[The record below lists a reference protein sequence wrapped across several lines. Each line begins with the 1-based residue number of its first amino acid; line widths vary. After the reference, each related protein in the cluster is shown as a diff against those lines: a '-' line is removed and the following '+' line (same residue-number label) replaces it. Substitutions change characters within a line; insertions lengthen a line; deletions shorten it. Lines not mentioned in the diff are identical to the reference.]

1 MAGQARLE
9 FGGLGD
15 AIVFKTSAMPH
26 SLARSLCGKNASLP
40 SPVVL
45 SFQLAGSAR
54 VGQDGRSYVLHPG
67 DWCLWDTLLPFE
79 TSAITGAVE
88 FLSVTLS
95 RPSDPELQ
103 RLLAAGRATR
113 LDGKVGVARVLQK
126 ILTEIFGQLGRIPPE
141 SGEVLRIAVTMI
153 AWEALREQVAAPAS
167 ASTCRDVLMSRAK
180 AYIEAHLADPGLGVA
195 AIANSCGISA
205 RSIHRAFAR
214 DPAGSVSRYIWE
226 RRLSRC
232 ADALR
237 DGGDASQRITEI
249 CLSWGFNS
257 SSHFSRLFKEQFG
270 VSPRLY
276 QASLG
281 LDPVTQ
287 R

>member
-88 FLSVTLS
+88 FLSVTLCPVPLI
-95 RPSDPELQ
+95 PSYSACSPLGG
-103 RLLAAGRATR
+103 LLG
-113 LDGKVGVARVLQK
+113 
-126 ILTEIFGQLGRIPPE
+126 LTER
-141 SGEVLRIAVTMI
+141 SGWRGF
-153 AWEALREQVAAPAS
+153 
-167 ASTCRDVLMSRAK
+167 CK
-180 AYIEAHLADPGLGVA
+180 GL
-195 AIANSCGISA
+195 
-205 RSIHRAFAR
+205 
-214 DPAGSVSRYIWE
+214 
-226 RRLSRC
+226 
-232 ADALR
+232 
-237 DGGDASQRITEI
+237 
-249 CLSWGFNS
+249 
-257 SSHFSRLFKEQFG
+257 
-270 VSPRLY
+270 
-276 QASLG
+276 
-281 LDPVTQ
+281 
-287 R
+287 

>member
-9 FGGLGD
+9 FEGLGD
-15 AIVFKTSAMPH
+15 ALVFKTSAVSH
-26 SLARSLCGKNASLP
+26 SLARSICKNASLP
-40 SPVVL
+40 SPIVL

-54 VGQDGRSYVLHPG
+54 VRQDGRSYVLHPG
-67 DWCLWDTLLPFE
+67 DWCLWDTLVPVE
-79 TSAITGAVE
+79 TWATTGSVE
-88 FLSVTLS
+88 FLSVALS

-103 RLLAAGRATR
+103 RLLVAGTAAR
-113 LDGKVGVARVLQK
+113 LDGKIGIARVLQK
-126 ILTEIFGQLGRIPPE
+126 TLTEIFGQLGRIPPA
-141 SGEVLRIAVTMI
+141 GGKALRIAVTMM
-153 AWEALREQVAAPAS
+153 AWEALREQVGAPAS
-167 ASTCRDVLMSRAK
+167 ASNCRDILMSRAK
-180 AYIEAHLADPGLGVA
+180 AYIEAHLADPGLAVA
-195 AIANSCGISA
+195 AIADSCGISA
-205 RSIHRAFAR
+205 RSVHRAFAR
-214 DPAGSVSRYIWE
+214 DPAGSVSRYIWG

-237 DGGDASQRITEI
+237 DGGEASQRITEI

-276 QASLG
+276 RASLG
-281 LDPVTQ
+281 LDPVAQ